1 MEVYDFPLQGHFSVC
16 IFGMV
21 FYSDSCPHT
30 PSSSFLAQPE
40 FISFDM
46 MLSEQSF
53 KSSSLFLDRF
63 DLFIYFAKHLAIV
76 NSICCIGI

>member
-1 MEVYDFPLQGHFSVC
+1 MYDFPLQGHFSVC

-21 FYSDSCPHT
+21 LYSDSCPHT
-30 PSSSFLAQPE
+30 ASSSFLAQPE

-53 KSSSLFLDRF
+53 KSSSLFLDRSN
-63 DLFIYFAKHLAIV
+63 LFVYFTKHLAIG